1 MVEIPFLKDHDFAYG
16 VVEPVATGLRRITA
30 RNPSP
35 FTFHGTGTYILG
47 EGEVAVIDPGPND
60 QTHVQALLDSIS
72 SEQVTHIIVTHCHR
86 DHSPAAEPLK
96 AATGAPTYAYGPHG
110 GSASSAAEAL
120 EEGVDRAFVPDVQ
133 VGDGERIAGN
143 GWTLECQH
151 TPGHT
156 SNHMCYTWN
165 EGNAVFT
172 GDHIMGW
179 STTVIIPPDG
189 NMTDYLSSLEKLLA
203 RTEDCFWPTHGA
215 PIKDSL
221 PYLTA
226 LIEHRLQRIET
237 ICTLLKS
244 EDLRITDM
252 IPKMYPDIQPELHSA
267 AGLSTLASLQHLERL
282 GEVQPIAGSGSD
294 TFFRCLR

>member
-1 MVEIPFLKDHDFAYG
+1 MC
-16 VVEPVATGLRRITA
+16 R
-30 RNPSP
+30 
-35 FTFHGTGTYILG
+35 
-47 EGEVAVIDPGPND
+47 
-60 QTHVQALLDSIS
+60 LLIYSIS

-215 PIKDSL
+215 PIKDPL

-252 IPKMYPDIQPELHSA
+252 VPKMYPDIQPELHSA

-294 TFFRCLR
+294 TFFRRLR

>member
-1 MVEIPFLKDHDFAYG
+1 M
-16 VVEPVATGLRRITA
+16 
-30 RNPSP
+30 
-35 FTFHGTGTYILG
+35 
-47 EGEVAVIDPGPND
+47 
-60 QTHVQALLDSIS
+60 LDSIS

-172 GDHIMGW
+172 GDHVMGW

-215 PIKDSL
+215 PIKDPL

-294 TFFRCLR
+294 TFFRRLR